1 MLKIQAGG
9 HLYLF
14 EATEDKLLSEI
25 AATNGIML
33 DLRCA
38 GFGVCGRCNVD
49 LISGSFSV
57 NGEEIIISSEPIRV
71 PACHTKAIST
81 DAEISI
87 PSESLVH
94 TDGQI
99 AVDFDSSKYIG
110 KKAWTSEHGQISLNG
125 VNDWI
130 ASRRSSLF
138 SPLGLAIDIGTTT
151 VAIVLADLE
160 TDKALGSASA
170 YNRQSIC
177 GDNVASRISYASYNP
192 NGLER
197 LQKLIIKETLN
208 PLIKSLLASC
218 GKKSEDIIKVSIAGN
233 TVMTHI
239 AVGLSPESIGQ
250 FPFTPLYRKFPALS
264 AASAGLEINPDALVI
279 CSPAVSGYIGGDI
292 TAGMISTGQYLHKGK
307 SLLIDIGTNC
317 EIALHD
323 NGKFFATAAAAGPAF
338 EGAGIACGSR
348 AASGAID
355 KISID
360 EKLNISFT
368 TIEDSAPA
376 GLCGSGMLDFLAE
389 AFRSGMLDS
398 FGRYNIPVLKQIGR
412 HLEINYGKTKV
423 HACSIAKSPSGKDI
437 YVSESD
443 IEQIL
448 KAKAAVYA
456 GIETLLAERK
466 IGIDELDIVWLC
478 GGFAKY
484 MNIESALKIGMF
496 PDFKTEQLRKTGNSS
511 LSGAMMNLYD
521 PDFQQ
526 LAEAIAD
533 KPETVEL
540 NTLADFENNYI
551 DALMI
556 PNFKSCG

>member
-1 MLKIQAGG
+1 MLKIHAGG
-9 HLYLF
+9 QTYQF
-14 EATEDKLLSEI
+14 EAIKDRLLSEI
-25 AATNGIML
+25 AAANGIML

-38 GFGVCGRCNVD
+38 GFGICGRCNVD
-49 LISGSFSV
+49 LISGAFSV
-57 NGEEIIISSEPIRV
+57 DGKEIIISSEPLRV
-71 PACHTKAIST
+71 PACHTKAISQN
-81 DAEISI
+81 AEISI
-87 PSESLVH
+87 PPESLVH

-99 AVDFDSSKYIG
+99 AVDFDSSKYSG
-110 KKAWTSEHGQISLNG
+110 KKAWTSEYGKISLSG
-125 VNDWI
+125 ANDWI
-130 ASRRSSLF
+130 ASRRTITF

-151 VAIVLADLE
+151 VAVVLADLE

-177 GDNVASRISYASYNP
+177 GDNVASRISYASANP
-192 NGLER
+192 DGLER
-197 LQKLIIKETLN
+197 LQELIIKETLN
-208 PLIKSLLASC
+208 PLIKRLLASC
-218 GKKSEDIIKVSIAGN
+218 GKKSENIIKVSIAGN

-239 AVGLSPESIGQ
+239 ALGLSPESIGQ

-264 AASAGLEINPDALVI
+264 AASIGLEINPDALIV
-279 CSPAVSGYIGGDI
+279 CAPAVSGYIGGDI
-292 TAGMISTGQYLHKGK
+292 TAGMISTGQYLHQGK

-355 KISID
+355 KLKMDS
-360 EKLNISFT
+360 KLVISFT
-368 TIEDSAPA
+368 TIENAPPA

-389 AFRSGMLDS
+389 AFSCGLLDS
-398 FGRYNIPVLKQIGR
+398 FGRYNIPMLKDAGR
-412 HLEINYGKTKV
+412 HLEIDYGKAKI
-423 HACSIAKSPSGKDI
+423 HACSIAKSSSGRDI
-437 YVSESD
+437 YISELD

-456 GIETLLAERK
+456 GIETLLAEKNIR
-466 IGIDELDIVWLC
+466 IDELDSVYLC

-484 MNIESALKIGMF
+484 MNTKSAVKIGML
-496 PDFKTEQLRKTGNSS
+496 PDFKHIQITGNSS
-511 LSGAMMNLYD
+511 LAGAMMNLYD
-521 PDFQQ
+521 PDFQK
-526 LAEAIAD
+526 LAENIAD
-533 KPETVEL
+533 KPEAVEL
-540 NTLADFENNYI
+540 NTLTDFENNYI